1 MTVEGNEDTTTLAM
15 VSDFTRPDPAVLGKT
30 HGVLMACQYQGA
42 RSRRVINAKEI
53 GSVVGMCPLRPRAAE
68 ETHPNAPD
76 LYRNRFFVVQK
87 LGFDMT
93 WIGRGAEDPNTY
105 DGNVI

>member
-53 GSVVGMCPLRPRAAE
+53 GSVVGMLSSTTSSRRRNTSECPGSIQKQILRRAEAW
-68 ETHPNAPD
+68 
-76 LYRNRFFVVQK
+76 V
-87 LGFDMT
+87 
-93 WIGRGAEDPNTY
+93 
-105 DGNVI
+105 